1 MCTKNGKLIIKN
13 TGISQGVLKTLYLE
27 KYPEKGNGNIWD
39 MLRTDLGASQ
49 SSPLM
54 ARLNTGNQ
62 FYLGII
68 GMWFP

>member
-1 MCTKNGKLIIKN
+1 
-13 TGISQGVLKTLYLE
+13 
-27 KYPEKGNGNIWD
+27 
-39 MLRTDLGASQ
+39 MLRTDLGVSQ